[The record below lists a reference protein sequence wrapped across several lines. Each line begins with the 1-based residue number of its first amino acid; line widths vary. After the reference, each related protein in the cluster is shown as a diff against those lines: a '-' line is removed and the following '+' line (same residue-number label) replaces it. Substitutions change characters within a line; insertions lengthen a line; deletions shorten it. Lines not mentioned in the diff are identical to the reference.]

1 LGRFSFCR
9 RIVGE
14 TAVLVRFW
22 RIEGWFG
29 RNRINKSIIIN
40 NIYAMALMEV
50 GFDIGEIPKL
60 DRDALHER

>member
-1 LGRFSFCR
+1 M
-9 RIVGE
+9 
-14 TAVLVRFW
+14 RFW

-29 RNRINKSIIIN
+29 RNRINKSIIN